1 MLLEITYLVGGLVL
15 GVVIGWL
22 LSKQKMNAEL
32 FAMKSA
38 LAQAEVSVNVMSEEH
53 TKSMELLRAEMRNF
67 ATEANEK
74 ASVNLLQLAGER
86 FDAQKIETEKD
97 HDARRKE
104 VADLVTPIKDSLEKL
119 QVSTDK
125 MEKEREGAY
134 QGLKR
139 TVEGLSRQTT
149 DLRDTNVKL
158 STALR
163 GSSKS
168 RGDWGQISLK
178 NVAESAGMTEHCDFD
193 VEVTLASGAG
203 GGRVDM
209 VAKIPDGGNIPIDAK
224 VPLAAYWDGLDLED
238 PDARKKKMQDHA
250 KSLKVHIDALVKR
263 DYPSLMGGSD
273 FTVMY
278 IPAPPILAAAFEID
292 PTLQEYAF
300 RKNILITTPV
310 ELLGLLRTVS
320 VYWQQQSMAE
330 NAQEI
335 QQAAREL
342 YERSAKFGE
351 DLAKIGRGLNSA
363 TNAYNSA
370 VGSYD
375 RRVIPAGRRLE
386 TLRVADNTARKL
398 EVIESVDGTA
408 RIPENTGSVEE
419 EQ

>member
-1 MLLEITYLVGGLVL
+1 MLLEIVYIVGALLAG
-15 GVVIGWL
+15 GAMGWL
-22 LSKQKMNAEL
+22 LAKQKSNDEL
-32 FAMKSA
+32 LEMKSDLA
-38 LAQAEVSVNVMSEEH
+38 RAQASVEVMAEEH
-53 TKSMELLRAEMRNF
+53 AKSLELVKAEMKNF

-74 ASVNLLQLAGER
+74 AASNLLQLAGER

-97 HDARRKE
+97 HDARQKE
-104 VADLVTPIKDSLEKL
+104 VANLVIPIKDSLEKL
-119 QVSTDK
+119 QASTEK

-168 RGDWGQISLK
+168 RGDWGQISLR

-193 VEVTLASGAG
+193 IEVTLASGAG

-209 VAKIPDGGNIPIDAK
+209 VAKIPDGGNIPVDAK

-238 PDARKKKMQDHA
+238 PDARKKKMEEHA
-250 KSLKVHIDALVKR
+250 KALKSHIDALVKR

-278 IPAPPILAAAFEID
+278 IPAPPILAAAFEVD

-300 RKNILITTPV
+300 RKQILITTPV
-310 ELLGLLRTVS
+310 ELLGLLRTVG

-335 QQAAREL
+335 QHAAREF
-342 YERSAKFGE
+342 YQRSAKFGE
-351 DLAKIGRGLNSA
+351 DLAKMGRGLNTA
-363 TNAYNSA
+363 VNAYNAA

-386 TLRVADNTARKL
+386 GLRVADNTARKL
-398 EVIESVDGTA
+398 EGAGAVDGTA
-408 RIPENTGSVEE
+408 RIPENAGGDDSEE
-419 EQ
+419 

>member
-1 MLLEITYLVGGLVL
+1 MLLEIVYLVGGLIF
-15 GVVIGWL
+15 GAGIGWL
-22 LSKQKMNAEL
+22 LSKQKMNDEL
-32 FAMKSA
+32 LAMKSA
-38 LAQAEVSVNVMSEEH
+38 LAKAETSVEVMVEEH
-53 TKSMELLRAEMRNF
+53 AKSMDLVRAEMKNF

-74 ASVNLLQLAGER
+74 AAVSLLQLAGER
-86 FDAQKIETEKD
+86 FDAQKIETEKE
-97 HDARRKE
+97 HDAHRKE
-104 VADLVTPIKDSLEKL
+104 VANLVTPIKDSLEKL
-119 QVSTDK
+119 QASTDK

-168 RGDWGQISLK
+168 RGDWGQISLR

-193 VEVTLASGAG
+193 IEVTLASGQG

-209 VAKIPDGGNIPIDAK
+209 VAKIPDGGNIPVDAK

-238 PDARKKKMQDHA
+238 PDARKKKMEEHA
-250 KSLKVHIDALVKR
+250 KALKVHIDALVKR

-278 IPAPPILAAAFEID
+278 IPAPPILAAAFEVD

-300 RKNILITTPV
+300 RKHILITTPV

-335 QQAAREL
+335 QHAAREF
-342 YERSAKFGE
+342 YERSAKFGD
-351 DLAKIGRGLNSA
+351 DLAKMGRGLNTA
-363 TNAYNSA
+363 LNAYNSA

-386 TLRVADNTARKL
+386 GLRVTDNTARKL
-398 EVIESVDGTA
+398 GGADTIEGAA
-408 RIPENTGSVEE
+408 RIPENSGVEE
-419 EQ
+419 EEE